1 MPIYQKAKGRATVT
15 SVVEKYSKTVDETFK
30 PLFLKAGVSYP
41 PSNYALLAVKETKTL
56 ELWVQDEKKTWTY
69 IKTYPVLAASGNLGP
84 KLKEGDEQVPE
95 GIYSLEYL
103 NPNSSY
109 HLSMKINYPN
119 KFDLKWANKEGRKE
133 PGTNIFIHGK
143 NLSIGCL
150 ALGDIAIEELFI
162 LTTKVFKENVKVI
175 ISPVDPRTK
184 ELASPDN
191 SRKWIDE
198 LYEQIRIEFLKVSGN
213 ERS

>member
-1 MPIYQKAKGRATVT
+1 MPLYQKAKGRATVE
-15 SVVEKYSKTVDETFK
+15 SIVEKYSKKVDEKLK
-30 PLFLKAGVSYP
+30 PLFVEAGVSYP
-41 PSNYALLAVKETKTL
+41 PLSYSLFAIKETKTL
-56 ELWVQDEKKTWTY
+56 ELWAQDDKKAWQY
-69 IKTYPVLAASGNLGP
+69 IKTYSVLAASGNLGP

-119 KFDLKWANKEGRKE
+119 KFDLKWADKEGRKE

-150 ALGDIAIEELFI
+150 AIGDSAIEELFI
-162 LTTKVFKENVKVI
+162 LTTKVGKENVKVV
-175 ISPVDPRTK
+175 ISPVDPRIKELKSPDSTK
-184 ELASPDN
+184 E
-191 SRKWIDE
+191 WIDE
-198 LYEQIRIEFLKVSGN
+198 LYKHIRSEFLKISGK
-213 ERS
+213 